1 LLEHLQQQ
9 ITDPLSPLRNGV
21 LTATAAPNFL
31 IVTSELLQTAP
42 AEAALVTAGYS
53 VTVLPYQSQG
63 LFALQR
69 SEYYTTEA
77 SGDVTITVTR
87 TQVSAKVIYVGNS
100 IWLFWSLH

>member
-1 LLEHLQQQ
+1 LLEHLQLQ
-9 ITDPLSPLRNGV
+9 ISDPSSPLRSGV
-21 LTATAAPNFL
+21 ITATAAPSFL
-31 IVTSELLQTAP
+31 IVTSDLMQTAP

-69 SEYYTTEA
+69 SDYYTTEA

-87 TQVSAKVIYVGNS
+87 TQVSATVMHEQTGS
-100 IWLFWSLH
+100 